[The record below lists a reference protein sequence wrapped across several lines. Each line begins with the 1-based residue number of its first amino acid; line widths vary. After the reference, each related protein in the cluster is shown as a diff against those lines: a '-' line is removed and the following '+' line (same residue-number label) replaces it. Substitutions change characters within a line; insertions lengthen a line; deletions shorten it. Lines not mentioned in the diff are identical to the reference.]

1 MLPFHGL
8 PHHLIDNFFGCT
20 EDICF
25 HGITVY
31 HSLTKSYSESPYLC
45 LYIQVHS
52 LFIYPGSFSLSGILL
67 MSVICLEEVV
77 CHVKEKKSF
86 HSSRCFTSVFPEI
99 NSEDAIFSL
108 MYIL

>member
-8 PHHLIDNFFGCT
+8 PHYLIDNFFGCT

-25 HGITVY
+25 HGITIY
-31 HSLTKSYSESPYLC
+31 HSLTK
-45 LYIQVHS
+45 I
-52 LFIYPGSFSLSGILL
+52 LFRKSLL
-67 MSVICLEEVV
+67 MSICSSALPVYLPWQLQLIRSSADV
-77 CHVKEKKSF
+77 LHLFGSSCVSCEKKSF

-108 MYIL
+108 MCIL